1 MVSVGRAAGSP
12 RFACASS
19 VRLMLLELDI
29 ENYAVVEKLRISF
42 RAGLNLLTGETGSGK
57 SIVVDAFSLLFGAR
71 SDAGAVRSGADRARV
86 SGVFEPAA
94 DDILAATLA
103 AAGVEL
109 EAGELIVER
118 QILASGKSRSYVN
131 GRPATLALLKALAPF
146 LGDIHGQHE
155 QQDLFSVKAQ
165 LAMLDLAA
173 GSAETAAEVA
183 ALYREWREADARLA
197 ELRGAEQE
205 RLRLLDLYRFQ
216 TKEIESAG
224 LDAGEEQKLDAERL
238 KLRNLEQ
245 LNESGAV
252 AYDALYESSGAA
264 SERLKTARQ
273 ALETLARYD
282 KERFE
287 PLVVSIE
294 AARASVDDA
303 AFDLRG
309 YLDGLEADPGRL
321 DSLEERLAS
330 IEKLKRK
337 YGASI
342 ADVISYGEE
351 TAEKLAEIEA
361 SEENAAALE
370 ARREDAARRYR
381 EVAEELSRRRRAG
394 AEKLA
399 TDVETELTAL
409 AMEKARFAVSFDDGE
424 SQRFSVDGFDRIAF
438 EVAANL
444 GEPLRPLAQV
454 ASGGELS
461 RITLALKTC
470 LAPKSPR
477 KTKKPRTLVF
487 DEIDTG
493 VGGRV
498 AEALGRRLKRL
509 STTNQL
515 LCVTHLPQIAG
526 FADAHY
532 VVGKAELDGRTFASV
547 AELAETDRINELAR
561 MLSGS
566 EVTKAAL
573 ANAKQLIKG
582 ARAG

>member
-1 MVSVGRAAGSP
+1 
-12 RFACASS
+12 
-19 VRLMLLELDI
+19 MLLELDI

-57 SIVVDAFSLLFGAR
+57 SIIVDAFSLLFGAR

-86 SGVFEPAA
+86 CGVFEPAA
-94 DDILAATLA
+94 DDVLAATLE

-109 EAGELIVER
+109 EDGELIVER

-131 GRPATLALLKALAPF
+131 GRPATLSLLKALAPF

-155 QQDLFSVKAQ
+155 QQELFSVKAQ
-165 LAMLDLAA
+165 LAMLDAA
-173 GSAETAAEVA
+173 CGSREMVAEVA
-183 ALYREWREADARLA
+183 ALYREWRRTDAQLGK
-197 ELRGAEQE
+197 LRGAEQE

-224 LDAGEEQKLDAERL
+224 LDAEEEQKLNAERL
-238 KLRNLEQ
+238 KLRNLAQ
-245 LNESGAV
+245 LKESGAV

-264 SERLKTARQ
+264 SARLKTARQ
-273 ALETLARYD
+273 ALETLARFD
-282 KERFE
+282 KQKFE
-287 PLVVSIE
+287 PLVASIE

-321 DSLEERLAS
+321 DAIEERLALT
-330 IEKLKRK
+330 EKLKRK

-342 ADVISYGEE
+342 ADVIAYGKE
-351 TAEKLAEIEA
+351 TAAKLAAIEA

-381 EVAEELSRRRRAG
+381 QVASELSGRRRAG

-399 TDVETELTAL
+399 AGVESELAAL
-409 AMEKARFAVSFDDGE
+409 AMEKARFAVSFNDAE
-424 SQRFSVDGFDRIAF
+424 LERFSPDGFDRIAF
-438 EVAANL
+438 EVAANP

-470 LAPKSPR
+470 LTAKSPR

-487 DEIDTG
+487 DEIDAG

-498 AEALGRRLKRL
+498 AEALGRRLKAL
-509 STTNQL
+509 SKTNQL

-532 VVGKAELDGRTFASV
+532 VVGKTELNGRTFASV
-547 AELAETDRINELAR
+547 AELTETDRVNELAR

-566 EVTKAAL
+566 KVTKAAL